1 MATIGIYEMTD
12 TWSSGVTTYQGIKM
26 TVTDTGSG
34 SGSTY
39 LCACGSTGDFR
50 ITKFGAI
57 KSNGTGNF
65 GVQAS
70 PRNNNTFGG
79 NCAAPCMADN
89 SATGCFNTAF
99 GDNAGESHTT
109 SCYSSYFG
117 AFAGYGFMTANP
129 ACVTLIGTNAGWMT
143 PSTAQT
149 AVGYAAAASGTNGA
163 CSVSIGFCANAC
175 GAAGAGRVGIGS
187 FVSTNNSPT
196 ATAANVHVGYYAQAS
211 STSSHTDVSI
221 GNFAMCRSQTGNGNV
236 SVGHCSGGYSNA
248 SATAPFLNTFVG
260 NNAGAGQAG
269 DYNTYVGRRAGG
281 LCTMDTCCNTYI
293 GYDTGLC
300 NTVNNQIAIGTSTK
314 PSNTANHTVWGNS
327 SNNVCNCVWAAWS
340 TVSDCRDKA
349 DITTLTDDYGLPF
362 IQKLK
367 PVSYKWDNR
376 ETYVRECKFEYGCRD
391 GSFKGEKDN
400 YGFLA
405 QDIKETIEDLG
416 ISFDALGYT
425 EEHDAYRL
433 TYEDMIA
440 PLTLAVQQL
449 SKRVDVLETKKWAV
463 CN

>member
-26 TVTDTGSG
+26 TVTDSGSG

-39 LCACGSTGDFR
+39 LCACGSDGDFR
-50 ITKFGAI
+50 ISKFGGI
-57 KSNGTGNF
+57 RVNGGDF
-65 GVQAS
+65 GVQSS

-79 NCAAPCMADN
+79 LCAGANMADN
-89 SATGCFNTAF
+89 TATGCFNTVF
-99 GDNAGESHTT
+99 GNNAGYSIST
-109 SCYSSYFG
+109 SCYSSSFG
-117 AFAGYGFMTANP
+117 AFSNYGLTSTNV
-129 ACVTLIGTNAGWMT
+129 ACVTSLGFSAAGVA
-143 PSTAQT
+143 P
-149 AVGYAAAASGTNGA
+149 AVGTTAIGYSAQSGGSNGA
-163 CSVSIGFCANAC
+163 CSVSVGFCANSC
-175 GAAGAGRVGIGS
+175 GASGLGRVGIGS
-187 FVSTNNSPT
+187 FVSTNNTPT
-196 ATAANVHVGYYAQAS
+196 ATSQNVHIGYFAQAN
-211 STSSHTDVSI
+211 STSSHSDVTI
-221 GNFAMCRSQTGNGNV
+221 GNYAMCRSTAGNSNV

-248 SATAPFLNTFVG
+248 SATGPFLNTFVG

-281 LCTMDTCCNTYI
+281 LCNMDTCCNTYI

-449 SKRVDVLETKKWAV
+449 SKRVDILETKKWAV